1 MKYTQDY
8 WDDVNLSFDS
18 IPEARNLYGSSIL
31 VTGATGM
38 ICSSIVDI
46 LLFMNK
52 EKNAGIKILVAGRN
66 EKKAVARFE
75 GAVEKNGPVFV
86 PYDATTGKEI
96 TIDGEIDYIIH
107 GASNANPTS
116 YMKEPVETIL
126 ANIVGLEVMLKL
138 ARRKSTKRLL
148 YISSSEV
155 YGKKFDYDNDPY
167 SENDY
172 GYLDILDQRACYPS
186 SKRTG
191 ESLCIAYGMEYD
203 VDSVMVRPGHIYG
216 PSIQN
221 YDNRASAQFTKDAIV
236 GTDIVMK
243 SKGEQLRSYCYSL
256 DCASAILS
264 VLLFGK
270 KGNAYNIS
278 NPNSICSISE
288 IAHAIAAAAG
298 VKVIFDIPTEAEKK
312 SYNLMDNSSLTSEKV
327 ESLGWKP
334 AYTLEYG
341 VGRMIK
347 ILMDA
352 E

>member
-8 WDDVNLSFDS
+8 WDDVKLSCDS
-18 IPEARNLYGSSIL
+18 IPEAHNLYGSSVL
-31 VTGATGM
+31 VTGATGL
-38 ICSSIVDI
+38 ICSSIVDL

-52 EKNAGIKILVAGRN
+52 EKNAGIKIFVAGRN
-66 EKKAVARFE
+66 EEKAISRFK
-75 GAVEKNGPVFV
+75 GAVENDGPFFV
-86 PYDATTGKEI
+86 PYDATIGTEI
-96 TIDGEIDYIIH
+96 IIDEKIDFIIH

-138 ARRKSTKRLL
+138 ARRKSAKRLL

-155 YGKKFDYDNDPY
+155 YGKKEDNKPY

-191 ESLCIAYGMEYD
+191 ESLCVAYGMEYD

-216 PSIQN
+216 PFIQDS
-221 YDNRASAQFTKDAIV
+221 DNRASAQFTKHAIAN
-236 GTDIVMK
+236 TDIVMK

-264 VLLFGK
+264 VLLWGK

-278 NPNSICSISE
+278 NPNSICSISDV
-288 IAHAIAAAAG
+288 AHAIATAAG
-298 VKVIFDIPTEAEKK
+298 VKVIFDIPTETEKK
-312 SYNLMDNSSLTSEKV
+312 SYNLMNNSSLASEKV

-334 AYTLEYG
+334 AFTLKHG

-347 ILMDA
+347 ILMDT